1 MADSEI
7 LAQAPPP
14 DASPH
19 AVSGTASSGC
29 VEVLLH
35 KFYDGFLSGIYAMSS
50 RSISLA
56 ALSCVLLIS
65 GTGCS
70 QISSMVSNKASESLE
85 GALTEIEEAQAAIT
99 EAEVVEEEEVSEQIS
114 QAGYIKAAEEA
125 SARAQNN
132 AKTAVT
138 RADWTQV
145 NGDWQQAISNLEAVS
160 EDAAEYGEA
169 RTKLASY
176 KNSLAAAAKNSV
188 AADQARYTTLT
199 TSPINDA
206 PKAGTFEADARQVR
220 EWLHKGEFKK
230 VDTLLRS
237 SLSSN
242 RRTSNGMMYADAV
255 LVNALNGPGVVYMP
269 ELMTQ
274 LNKWVEAEPKNAM
287 AYTVRSYFNQ
297 VAVTWTQLRMVRE
310 GSRDTSPDASSQ
322 QLLVSLL
329 DSEVALE
336 LESGNRLA
344 LIAQLRM
351 AKIISRWGEEEG
363 DENFFDETFKKANA
377 AMPNSFEVAQEKAQ
391 YLFLKDRSG
400 DLALEYLSP
409 LAAAAPS
416 GSAVPMLI
424 PMVHFYIGADIDALD
439 EHLQKPDVWPE
450 VQKNAEKA
458 IAGLPDS
465 ALFPAWYARMASST
479 NNDDIASKYI
489 QIAMNNGSESPLVQ
503 SFLRMMM

>member
-1 MADSEI
+1 
-7 LAQAPPP
+7 
-14 DASPH
+14 
-19 AVSGTASSGC
+19 
-29 VEVLLH
+29 
-35 KFYDGFLSGIYAMSS
+35 MSS

-56 ALSCVLLIS
+56 ALSCVLLVS

-70 QISSMVSNKASESLE
+70 QISNMVSNKASESLE
-85 GALTEIEEAQAAIT
+85 ATLTETIEEAQAAIT
-99 EAEVVEEEEVSEQIS
+99 EAEVVEEEEVPELIS
-114 QAGYIKAAEEA
+114 QADYIKAAEEA

-138 RADWTQV
+138 RAEWTQV
-145 NGDWQQAISNLEAVS
+145 DGDWQQAISNLEFVS

-176 KNSLAAAAKNSV
+176 KNSQAAAAKNYLS
-188 AADQARYTTLT
+188 ADAARYTTLT

-230 VDTLLRS
+230 VNTLLRS
-237 SLSSN
+237 SVSSN

-269 ELMTQ
+269 ELMQQ
-274 LNKWVEAEPKNAM
+274 LNKWVEAEPNNAM
-287 AYTVRSYFNQ
+287 AYVVRSYFNQ
-297 VAVTWTQLRMVRE
+297 VPVTWTQLRMVRE
-310 GSRDTSPDASSQ
+310 GSRDTQPDASSQ

-329 DSEVALE
+329 DSEIALE

-344 LIAQLRM
+344 MIAQLRL
-351 AKIISRWGEEEG
+351 AKLSCFETD
-363 DENFFDETFKKANA
+363 DESSFDESFFEETFKQANA

-400 DLALEYLSP
+400 DRALEYLRP

-424 PMVHFYIGADIDALD
+424 PMIHFYVGADIDAMA
-439 EHLQKPDVWPE
+439 EHMQKPDVWPE
-450 VQKNAEKA
+450 VQKNAERA

-479 NNDDIASKYI
+479 NNDAIASKYI
-489 QIAMNNGSESPLVQ
+489 QIAMNNGNESPLVQ